1 MWPGLIKAHEQVRSQ
16 AVSLRSVMCSVFFLE
31 SSIESYQPALNH
43 PPCKVNHLAQ
53 LIKVDRSNIY
63 SLVEG
68 IQLV

>member
-1 MWPGLIKAHEQVRSQ
+1 MWQNLSKAHKQVLSQ
-16 AVSLRSVMCSVFFLE
+16 AVSLRSVICSVFFLD

-53 LIKVDRSNIY
+53 LTKVDRSNIY